1 MILKFKIGRS
11 KVADAPRPINI
22 SENPRTKK
30 IERISIGRWLLMLS
44 DTRISSND
52 DPVRKHRYEG
62 TIGKTHGDK
71 KLNSPAKKQT
81 IKNKSIAINIHY
93 SFTYQIKY
101 GIKKWTI
108 RKKYL

>member
-11 KVADAPRPINI
+11 KVADAPRPINT

-30 IERISIGRWLLMLS
+30 IERISIGRWLLMVS

-81 IKNKSIAINIHY
+81 IKNKSIAINIHN
-93 SFTYQIKY
+93 SFSYQIKY
-101 GIKKWTI
+101 GTKEWTI
-108 RKKYL
+108 KKKYL